1 VFRAETLVAFVGS
14 CAHALDIGGRGFSS
28 DAQSNYE
35 EGIFIPIS
43 KLANKGVFD
52 ETLLSLIR
60 NNVRQSNLVL
70 GDIYAQATGN
80 QVGASRVLSILDEFG
95 LDDLSEVGEEI
106 LSRSERVLRKAIE
119 RIPDGTYEGEV
130 MSDGFDVPIT
140 IHCTVR
146 VKGDAIEVDYA
157 GSSDQVPWGINV
169 PLCYTASYTTYA
181 LKCSLAP
188 SVPNNEGTY
197 RALTV
202 TAPEGCLLNATPPAA
217 VAGRHIIGNFQPLTL
232 YAALQAA
239 LPEDVVAGSSVLW
252 ITTVQG
258 SADARGVGEP
268 FTSSFFV
275 SGGMGARHDK
285 DGLSATSFPGNI
297 AMTPVEMLESVNPLH
312 VVRKGLRTDSGGAG
326 RHRGG
331 LGQDFVFT
339 VSGRGEFTVNTMND
353 QIVAPPQ
360 GFAGGQ
366 DGEKGGYRLGDETP
380 LPAKVRRRVDPDSI
394 VTMMTP
400 GGGGYGDARERDRE
414 LVLADVADGYVSVE
428 AARSTYGV
436 EVADA

>member
-1 VFRAETLVAFVGS
+1 
-14 CAHALDIGGRGFSS
+14 
-28 DAQSNYE
+28 
-35 EGIFIPIS
+35 
-43 KLANKGVFD
+43 
-52 ETLLSLIR
+52 
-60 NNVRQSNLVL
+60 
-70 GDIYAQATGN
+70 
-80 QVGASRVLSILDEFG
+80 
-95 LDDLSEVGEEI
+95 
-106 LSRSERVLRKAIE
+106 
-119 RIPDGTYEGEV
+119 
-130 MSDGFDVPIT
+130 
-140 IHCTVR
+140 
-146 VKGDAIEVDYA
+146 
-157 GSSDQVPWGINV
+157 
-169 PLCYTASYTTYA
+169 
-181 LKCSLAP
+181 
-188 SVPNNEGTY
+188 
-197 RALTV
+197 
-202 TAPEGCLLNATPPAA
+202 
-217 VAGRHIIGNFQPLTL
+217 
-232 YAALQAA
+232 
-239 LPEDVVAGSSVLW
+239 
-252 ITTVQG
+252 
-258 SADARGVGEP
+258 
-268 FTSSFFV
+268 
-275 SGGMGARHDK
+275 MGARHDK